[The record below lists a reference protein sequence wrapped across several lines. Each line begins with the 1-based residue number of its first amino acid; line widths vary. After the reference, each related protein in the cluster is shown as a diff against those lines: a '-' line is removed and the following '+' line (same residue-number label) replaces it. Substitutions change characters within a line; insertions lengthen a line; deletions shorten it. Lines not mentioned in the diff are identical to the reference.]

1 MLTTPGFTIS
11 ELNDTT
17 VRYAVEGPGGAPALL
32 LINSLGTDHRMWSRQ
47 ERAFTERYRVIRY
60 DARGQGGTAAPDPPY
75 AIEDLGADAVAL
87 LDHLGIERTHVC
99 GVSLGGFV
107 ALWLA
112 INRPDRLHTAVYAD
126 TAARIGTADGWNERI
141 SAVRDGGMV
150 SIRDLVMERFFSDR
164 FRDEEPEVVADIG
177 DALEGHRPEGYI
189 GHCTALRDGDLRD
202 DVGAIGVPSL
212 VIVGT
217 ADVSTPPEES
227 RWLHERIAGCRLEE
241 LSGAGHLS
249 NLERPTAFTG
259 AVLDHLDRHLDGN
272 AT

>member
-1 MLTTPGFTIS
+1 MLTTTG
-11 ELNDTT
+11 LTT
-17 VRYAVEGPGGAPALL
+17 TEFDDAVVRYRVDGPDGAPALL

-60 DARGQGGTAAPDPPY
+60 DARGQGGTEAPAPPY
-75 AIEDLGADAVAL
+75 TADDLGADAVAL
-87 LDHLGIERTHVC
+87 LDHLRIERAHVC

-112 INRPDRLHTAVYAD
+112 VNRPQRLRAAVYAD
-126 TAARIGTADGWNERI
+126 TAARIGTVDGWNERI
-141 SAVRDGGMV
+141 AAVRDGGTV

-164 FRDEEPEVVADIG
+164 FRGEEPDVVADIG
-177 DALEGHRPEGYI
+177 DALEDHRPEGYI

-202 DVGAIGVPSL
+202 DVGAIDVPSL

-227 RWLHERIAGCRLEE
+227 RWLHERIAGSRLEE
-241 LSGAGHLS
+241 LPGAGHLS
-249 NLERPTAFTG
+249 NLERPTAFTH
-259 AVLDHLDRHLDGN
+259 AVVDHLDR
-272 AT
+272 